1 MLIDLT
7 VIISQSIGK
16 SNHHLKYI
24 LALSLS
30 CVQLFVTPW
39 TVAHQS
45 PLSMG
50 IIQTRILEQVAMP
63 SSRGSSQPG
72 IKPRS
77 SALQADSLPAEP
89 QEKSKNTGLGS
100 LYLLQWIF
108 TTQESNQGLL
118 HCRRIYLPTGLSEK
132 LINNTLRGSQ
142 EQ

>member
-50 IIQTRILEQVAMP
+50 IIQTRILE
-63 SSRGSSQPG
+63 
-72 IKPRS
+72 
-77 SALQADSLPAEP
+77 
-89 QEKSKNTGLGS
+89 
-100 LYLLQWIF
+100 
-108 TTQESNQGLL
+108 
-118 HCRRIYLPTGLSEK
+118 
-132 LINNTLRGSQ
+132 
-142 EQ
+142 